1 MENGEWR
8 IENGELGR
16 CACLLWIDT
25 RITGNYQEFFLGGA
39 INSEIILVNF
49 DGI

>member
-1 MENGEWR
+1 M
-8 IENGELGR
+8 ENGELGR

-25 RITGNYQEFFLGGA
+25 RITGNYQEFLGV